1 MGEHRDRRLPIPATA
16 PPKMTVSV
24 PVVAPQATPGYSQL
38 LESRVELH
46 VHSVESVQASPVLY
60 VSAGRE
66 ERSGHCGQGQDANF
80 RVRSELEA
88 WSVSHD
94 F

>member
-1 MGEHRDRRLPIPATA
+1 
-16 PPKMTVSV
+16 MTGSV
-24 PVVAPQATPGYSQL
+24 PAVAPQATPVHSQL
-38 LESRVELH
+38 LKSRVELH
-46 VHSVESVQASPVLY
+46 VHSVERVQASPVLY

-66 ERSGHCGQGQDANF
+66 KRSGHCGQGQDASF
-80 RVRSELEA
+80 RVRYELEA